1 MNTFFMLKIIDYL
14 TVKDKIY
21 LTFGFS
27 FFLAKYVKQSKIFNS
42 FVFKL
47 NSIQIMKK
55 LFFGTI
61 ILSVLLTSCVSTK
74 KYADLES
81 QHNKTKDELVDA
93 KAELQGCLVDKD
105 HLMELNKSLKEDK
118 ARSIQQVENLT
129 VLTQS
134 SSDNIKEVIAQL
146 SEKDKYIN
154 GVRDAM
160 TKKDSINLALAFQL
174 KKDLAAG
181 IQDED
186 IQIDVEKTVVYISIA
201 DKMLFKSGSATV
213 SDRAKEVL
221 GKVAT
226 VVNSKPEM
234 EVQVEGYTDNVPIS
248 TKNMKD
254 NWDLSVARATSVV
267 RVLQTDFDVAPSRLI
282 AAGRSEY
289 VPLASNDTAEGR
301 STNRRTRIVILPKL
315 EEFFD
320 ILEQKPE

>member
-1 MNTFFMLKIIDYL
+1 MDYL
-14 TVKDKIY
+14 TVKYKFY
-21 LTFGFS
+21 TS
-27 FFLAKYVKQSKIFNS
+27 FTASIFLAFFVKKIKLFNN
-42 FVFKL
+42 FVIQL

-55 LFFGTI
+55 LFFGAAV
-61 ILSVLLTSCVSTK
+61 LSLVLTSCVSNK
-74 KYADLES
+74 KYADLET
-81 QHNKTKDELVDA
+81 QHKQTQQELVDA
-93 KAELQGCLVDKD
+93 KADLQSCLVDKE
-105 HLMELNKSLKEDK
+105 HLTQQNKSLQEDK
-118 ARSIQQVENLT
+118 ARQIQQVENLT

-174 KKDLAAG
+174 KQDLAAG

-226 VVNSKPEM
+226 VVNSRPEM

-248 TKNMKD
+248 TSCMKD
-254 NWDLSVARATSVV
+254 NWDLSVSRATSVV
-267 RVLQTDFDVAPSRLI
+267 RILQNDFAVDAGRLI

-289 VPLASNDTAEGR
+289 VPLESNDTAEGR

>member
-1 MNTFFMLKIIDYL
+1 
-14 TVKDKIY
+14 
-21 LTFGFS
+21 
-27 FFLAKYVKQSKIFNS
+27 
-42 FVFKL
+42 
-47 NSIQIMKK
+47 MKK
-55 LFFGTI
+55 VVFGI
-61 ILSVLLTSCVSTK
+61 AMLSILLTSCVSNK
-74 KYADLES
+74 KYADLEAQQS
-81 QHNKTKDELVDA
+81 KTQQELVDA
-93 KAELQGCLVDKD
+93 KADLQSCLVDKD
-105 HLMELNKSLKEDK
+105 HLLELNQSLKEDK
-118 ARSIQQVENLT
+118 ARSLQQVENLT

-186 IQIDVEKTVVYISIA
+186 IQIEVEKTVVYISIA

-248 TKNMKD
+248 TKNMQD

-267 RVLQTDFDVAPSRLI
+267 RVLQNDFAVAPGRLI

-289 VPLASNDTAEGR
+289 VPLATNDTAEGR
-301 STNRRTRIVILPKL
+301 SINRRTRIVILPKL

>member
-1 MNTFFMLKIIDYL
+1 MDT
-14 TVKDKIY
+14 
-21 LTFGFS
+21 
-27 FFLAKYVKQSKIFNS
+27 
-42 FVFKL
+42 
-47 NSIQIMKK
+47 
-55 LFFGTI
+55 
-61 ILSVLLTSCVSTK
+61 
-74 KYADLES
+74 
-81 QHNKTKDELVDA
+81 
-93 KAELQGCLVDKD
+93 D
-105 HLMELNKSLKEDK
+105 HLKELNKSLQDDK
-118 ARSIQQVENLT
+118 ARSIQQVDNLT

-234 EVQVEGYTDNVPIS
+234 EVQVEGYTDNVPIK
-248 TKNMKD
+248 TKNMQD
-254 NWDLSVARATSVV
+254 NWDLSVARAASVV
-267 RVLQTDFDVAPSRLI
+267 RVLQNDFEVAPSRLI

-301 STNRRTRIVILPKL
+301 SINRRTRIVILPKL